1 MESMSEIFLG
11 LVLFF
16 TLPWVIFSLGATL
29 ADVCVGYIDEWLLH
43 KFKTEDDTDGID
55 APGQLILISG
65 LFGLVTSIIT
75 FILVFLTPLEFNFSQ
90 TTFLYAFSAGV
101 LEVLWLIPYFYAIN
115 RSGALDATP
124 LLQSIPIFSLIFGI
138 VFFNEIPAL
147 AHIVAAFIILSGA
160 FLLNY
165 SPDLRKLEH
174 RTIALMLSSSV
185 VISLG
190 YFLFKDA
197 AIEANFAS
205 ALFGNGLGMGF
216 LSLLIWMAWKPY
228 RDNFLQQLR
237 TFDKKI
243 IALQTANE
251 GLYAFGA
258 LLNQFALVIGPSV
271 MLVSAM
277 NAFHPIFTLLIGMV
291 ASKLSIG
298 RYENAFSGLNK
309 YSKIIAILAIAAGT
323 VLISIS

>member
-1 MESMSEIFLG
+1 MESTTEILLA
-11 LVLFF
+11 LVIFF
-16 TLPWVIFSLGATL
+16 TLPWVVFSLGATL
-29 ADVCVGYIDEWLLH
+29 ADVCVGYIDEWLLQ
-43 KFKTEDDTDGID
+43 KFKTEEDAEGID

-65 LFGLVTSIIT
+65 LFGLVTSFIT
-75 FILVFLTPLEFNFSQ
+75 FTLVLLTPLEFNFTQS
-90 TTFLYAFSAGV
+90 TFIYAFSAGV

-138 VFFNEIPAL
+138 AFFNEIPAL
-147 AHIVAAFIILSGA
+147 IHIVAAFIILSGA

-165 SPDLRKLEH
+165 SPDLRKLEY
-174 RTIALMLSSSV
+174 RTVVLMLLSSS

-197 AIEANFAS
+197 AIEANFVT
-205 ALFGNGLGMGF
+205 ALLGNGLGMGF
-216 LSLLIWMAWKPY
+216 LSIFIWIAWKPY
-228 RDNFLQQLR
+228 RDHFVHQLR

-243 IALQTANE
+243 IALQTSNE

-277 NAFHPIFTLLIGMV
+277 NAFHPIFTLVIGMI
-291 ASKLSIG
+291 AAKFSIG
-298 RYENAFSGLNK
+298 RYEHAFSGLNK